1 MRDGGSGMRTLNFPL
16 SIDGHGDLVT
26 VTGLEALR
34 QKINQRLS
42 LFKGSWFLD
51 TTAGVPYFQEIIK
64 KPVDP
69 GLVASILNQEILK
82 ESEVLDIGEVEADF
96 DPETRK
102 FNYKATP
109 KTIYGSIEVT
119 I

>member
-1 MRDGGSGMRTLNFPL
+1 MRTLNFPL
-16 SIDGHGDLVT
+16 SIDGHGELVT

-42 LFKGSWFLD
+42 LFKGSWFLNI
-51 TTAGVPYFQEIIK
+51 TAGIPYFQEIIK

-82 ESEVLDIGEVEADF
+82 EPDVLSIGEVEADLN
-96 DPETRK
+96 PETRK
-102 FNYKATP
+102 FSYRAVPMTV
-109 KTIYGSIEVT
+109 YGPTEV
-119 I
+119 II

>member
-1 MRDGGSGMRTLNFPL
+1 MRTLSFPL
-16 SIDGHGDLVT
+16 TIDGNGELIIVE
-26 VTGLEALR
+26 GLEALR

-51 TTAGVPYFQEIIK
+51 ITAGVPYMQEILK

-69 GLVASILNQEILK
+69 GLVASIFNEEILK
-82 ESEVLDIGEVEADF
+82 EPEILSIGAVEASLDL
-96 DPETRK
+96 ETRK

-109 KTIYGSIEVT
+109 KTIYGPIEVN